1 MNINIQ
7 SSLLMIFCLLVI
19 LLSFYYLDSNSNIII
34 LIGVLIILLINHLI
48 KNTEFFSLQNRQD
61 LLNDK
66 INLLSSLLKTSETSS
81 RNSIDPVTFPSI
93 QINTTERPSSQA

>member
-81 RNSIDPVTFPSI
+81 RNSIQPETFHSIEISSSIRPPSE
-93 QINTTERPSSQA
+93 T

>member
-1 MNINIQ
+1 MNINIK
-7 SSLLMIFCLLVI
+7 SSLIMILCLLVI

-61 LLNDK
+61 ILNNK
-66 INLLSSLLKTSETSS
+66 IDLLSSLLNTHLPE
-81 RNSIDPVTFPSI
+81 PVTVTYQSI
-93 QINTTERPSSQA
+93 QYENSYR